1 MVKRWLLQWLIVLLA
16 LLLGSSCA
24 PIKKPSLRIG
34 INPWPGYD
42 FLYLAQQKGF
52 FAAEGITVELVEFM
66 SLGDSRRAFERQHVD
81 VMGAT
86 VLELLLSGHYS
97 SRMPQAFM
105 VVDFSAGADVLIAK
119 PQIPALVHV
128 PKLRIGLEPASS
140 DLLLLH
146 VALEQVKLPLSA
158 VEIVPLPQ
166 NRLLPAFK
174 NGEIDAAVS
183 YAPTSLSLLK
193 AGGKILFS
201 SAQSPAA
208 ILDVLVAD
216 AQTVKSRPAELAAVV
231 RAFYRAVAFAKA
243 HPDAAYAI
251 MAAREQLS
259 VAEFRQTL
267 DGIRLVP
274 LAEQTRLLTSSFP
287 QAIGRV
293 EHVLRNT
300 QSLAIGGHPNKTLH
314 TLNIVQ
320 MAQHEVK
327 P

>member
-1 MVKRWLLQWLIVLLA
+1 MLFRSA
-16 LLLGSSCA
+16 
-24 PIKKPSLRIG
+24 R
-34 INPWPGYD
+34 
-42 FLYLAQQKGF
+42 
-52 FAAEGITVELVEFM
+52 
-66 SLGDSRRAFERQHVD
+66 
-81 VMGAT
+81 
-86 VLELLLSGHYS
+86 LS
-97 SRMPQAFM
+97 
-105 VVDFSAGADVLIAK
+105 
-119 PQIPALVHV
+119 
-128 PKLRIGLEPASS
+128 
-140 DLLLLH
+140 
-146 VALEQVKLPLSA
+146 LSA
-158 VEIVPLPQ
+158 VDLVPLPQ

-174 NGEIDAAVS
+174 QGDIDAAVS
-183 YAPTSLSLLK
+183 YVPTSLSLLK

-201 SAQSPAA
+201 SAQAPAT
-208 ILDVLVAD
+208 ILDVLVTD
-216 AQTVKSRPAELAAVV
+216 EQTIKKRPAELAAVV

-243 HPDAAYAI
+243 NPDVAYAI

>member
-1 MVKRWLLQWLIVLLA
+1 MVKHWLLQRVIVLLV
-16 LLLGSSCA
+16 LLLGSSCT
-24 PIKKPSLRIG
+24 PVSPPLRLG
-34 INPWPGYD
+34 INLWPGYD

-66 SLGDSRRAFERQHVD
+66 SLGDSRRAFERHHVD

-86 VLELLLSGHYS
+86 VLELLLSDYYS
-97 SRMPQAFM
+97 SRAPQAFM
-105 VVDFSAGADVLIAK
+105 VVDFSDGGDVLIAQPGVASLARSPK
-119 PQIPALVHV
+119 P
-128 PKLRIGLEPASS
+128 RIGLEPASS

-216 AQTVKSRPAELAAVV
+216 AQTVKNRPAELAAVV